1 MKHQYKLS
9 FISAC
14 PVDGEEIHYDLTL
27 KSIIPIMA
35 EEIVDCAAND
45 GKPALQEQLA
55 EKFTTRFPHASGRL
69 KGTHQAINIVSSWNA
84 IR

>member
-1 MKHQYKLS
+1 MKHQYKLN

-27 KSIIPIMA
+27 TTDMTAMA
-35 EEIVDCAAND
+35 EEIVECAANE

-55 EKFTTRFPHASGRL
+55 EQFASRFPYASGRL
-69 KGTHQAINIVSSWNA
+69 EGAHKAVKIVSSWKA
-84 IR
+84 SQ

>member
-55 EKFTTRFPHASGRL
+55 EKFTLRFPHASGRL
-69 KGTHQAINIVSSWNA
+69 EGTHQAINIVSSWKA
-84 IR
+84 I

>member
-14 PVDGEEIHYDLTL
+14 PVDGKEIHYDLVL
-27 KSIIPIMA
+27 KTETPTMA

-45 GKPALQEQLA
+45 GKPALQEHLA
-55 EKFTTRFPHASGRL
+55 EQFAIRFPHSAGRL
-69 KGTHQAINIVSSWNA
+69 KGTHQAIRIVSSWKANQ
-84 IR
+84 

>member
-14 PVDGEEIHYDLTL
+14 PIDGEEIHYDLTL
-27 KSIIPIMA
+27 TTKITIMA
-35 EEIVDCAAND
+35 EEIVGCAANE
-45 GKPALQEQLA
+45 GKPALQEELA
-55 EKFTTRFPHASGRL
+55 EKFASRFLHASGRL
-69 KGTHQAINIVSSWNA
+69 EGTHQAINIVSSWKA